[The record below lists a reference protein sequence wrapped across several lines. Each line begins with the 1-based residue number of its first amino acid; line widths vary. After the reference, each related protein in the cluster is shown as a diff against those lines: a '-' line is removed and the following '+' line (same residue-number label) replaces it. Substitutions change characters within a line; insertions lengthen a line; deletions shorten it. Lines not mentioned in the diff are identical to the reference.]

1 MWKIQPRGDDRKA
14 MAIFNALIARSR
26 FMGAL
31 HCRVTLQCCRPTLG
45 REMGLS
51 DRTIDAIQGHA
62 GKTAG
67 DGYGDVTIIAKEK
80 VIEVLPDYNLHE

>member
-1 MWKIQPRGDDRKA
+1 M
-14 MAIFNALIARSR
+14 
-26 FMGAL
+26 
-31 HCRVTLQCCRPTLG
+31 G

-67 DGYGDVTIIAKEK
+67 DGYGDVTIIAKAK
-80 VIEVLPDYNLHE
+80 VIDAMPDYELNDNDATVDRGHVSLKH

>member
-1 MWKIQPRGDDRKA
+1 
-14 MAIFNALIARSR
+14 
-26 FMGAL
+26 
-31 HCRVTLQCCRPTLG
+31 
-45 REMGLS
+45 MGLS
-51 DRTIDAIQGHA
+51 DRNIDAIRGHA